1 MSQPS
6 SGDPNPFPQPT
17 TSSAPQKQ
25 RFNIYTMM
33 MFLAFA
39 ALLTGCIL
47 LYLELKLWGDIPAW

>member
-6 SGDPNPFPQPT
+6 SGNY
-17 TSSAPQKQ
+17 QKQ
-25 RFNIYTMM
+25 RFSIYSMM
-33 MFLAFA
+33 MFISFA